1 LQFKIVSGL
10 MHENDVHQVVFR
22 RLTVLSKNKSFPW
35 HDDSVQEDNRK
46 TKEVHRAEFDRHSG
60 RVLFATTAYESKPL
74 GFPSAPVTALGGL

>member
-1 LQFKIVSGL
+1 
-10 MHENDVHQVVFR
+10 MADDDAYRVVFR
-22 RLTVLSKNKSFPW
+22 RLTVLSEDKSYRW